1 MWDITCEKCFLQ
13 WDPWASSLQTFDL
26 LNVQKRPKRP
36 YAVLWS
42 APKLWTPSSFC
53 MAGFLSTI
61 STSYQYKLNASS
73 PLFSV
78 HFQFSLLAQK
88 KRGTRKKGG
97 LWSVWLL
104 IAYLNSIWFSG
115 HTHRVSTTSL
125 VLPAWFHVFRNG
137 LSGSEVY
144 HSSFRFLSVFRTLS
158 QNCTFIPFELRRLRT
173 LHINWHGMSPI

>member
-1 MWDITCEKCFLQ
+1 MQYFEVLQ
-13 WDPWASSLQTFDL
+13 NYGLRLVFVWWAFYLQSAQVISINWTLRHRYFRFISS
-26 LNVQKRPKRP
+26 
-36 YAVLWS
+36 S
-42 APKLWTPSSFC
+42 HC
-53 MAGFLSTI
+53 
-61 STSYQYKLNASS
+61 S
-73 PLFSV
+73 PR
-78 HFQFSLLAQK
+78 K